1 MIFRF
6 QNIFEG
12 DNYTLTAYA
21 TGGKN
26 IIINLDDCFDSACKQ
41 YNFTD
46 GAAITV
52 KTKRLD
58 YYVLSVKADPGD
70 YISIGLKVFEGT
82 YAIGFGLDPQKGQ
95 ISGLLRKNVL
105 NMECYSLPNK
115 EDTYFITGNIF
126 EGLAVYGYTN
136 ENFDMIKEEWSVAS
150 KGYFSLV
157 YDYPKKKELI
167 CVYLSLILFQKTI
180 TFYLIQSKFKQKRL
194 SKVLYTHPNIHQI
207 FIQD

>member
-52 KTKRLD
+52 KTKRLE
-58 YYVLSVKADPGD
+58 VGNKPGVTRKKQWIIFAKKVE
-70 YISIGLKVFEGT
+70 IS
-82 YAIGFGLDPQKGQ
+82 Q
-95 ISGLLRKNVL
+95 LLR
-105 NMECYSLPNK
+105 
-115 EDTYFITGNIF
+115 
-126 EGLAVYGYTN
+126 
-136 ENFDMIKEEWSVAS
+136 
-150 KGYFSLV
+150 
-157 YDYPKKKELI
+157 
-167 CVYLSLILFQKTI
+167 
-180 TFYLIQSKFKQKRL
+180 
-194 SKVLYTHPNIHQI
+194 
-207 FIQD
+207 